1 MTKLSEAMVGQ
12 KLRVVSVKGAFSAKG
27 RLKEMGLTNGVVLE
41 VVKVAPF
48 GDPIDV
54 LVRGYHL
61 SIRKKEA
68 EFIEVEV
75 VS

>member
-12 KLRVVSVKGAFSAKG
+12 KLRVVSVKGASSAKR

-68 EFIEVEV
+68 ELIEVEV